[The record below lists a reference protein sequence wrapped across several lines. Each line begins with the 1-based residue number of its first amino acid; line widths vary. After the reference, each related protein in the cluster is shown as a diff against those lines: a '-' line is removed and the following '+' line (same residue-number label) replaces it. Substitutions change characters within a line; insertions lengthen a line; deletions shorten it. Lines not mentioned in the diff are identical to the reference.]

1 MPFFFSA
8 VLSAMKK
15 ALFSAAILA
24 FAAMLFTAAA
34 RAEPVKVGAFTFAV
48 PEGWKSVTPSSS
60 MRKAQLEIA
69 QGSDKAEV
77 TFFQFGAGQGGSVA
91 DNVARWFAQ
100 FPGSD
105 DKRKTETVQ
114 AGPVKITYVTTEGTF
129 SSGMPGGPTT
139 PMTGY
144 ALYGAILE
152 NPDGSVFIKMTGPG
166 AVVKGASESFKK
178 MVSDAAK
185 NSAPRA

>member
-1 MPFFFSA
+1 MRKAFVVA
-8 VLSAMKK
+8 
-15 ALFSAAILA
+15 ALFAVAATGV
-24 FAAMLFTAAA
+24 FAETSEIKVGSFTFTA
-34 RAEPVKVGAFTFAV
+34 
-48 PEGWKSVTPSSS
+48 PEGWKQVPPPSP

-69 QGSDKAEV
+69 RGPEKAEV
-77 TFFQFGAGQGGSVA
+77 TFFHFGADQGGTAA

-114 AGPVKITYVTTEGTF
+114 AGPVKITFAMTEGTF

-144 ALYGAILE
+144 ALCGAILE
-152 NPDGSVFIKMTGPG
+152 SADGSVFVKMTGPE
-166 AVVKGASESFKK
+166 AVVKASTEAFKK
-178 MVSDAAK
+178 MTSDAAK
-185 NSAPRA
+185 SAAPRA

>member
-1 MPFFFSA
+1 MRNA
-8 VLSAMKK
+8 LSA
-15 ALFSAAILA
+15 ASVFLLLSAAA
-24 FAAMLFTAAA
+24 VPAEQP
-34 RAEPVKVGAFTFAV
+34 AEPVKVGAFTFSV
-48 PEGWKSVTPSSS
+48 PEGWKKVTPSSP

-77 TFFQFGAGQGGSVA
+77 TFFQFGASQGGSVA

-100 FPGSD
+100 FPGSE

-114 AGPVKITYVTTEGTF
+114 AGSVKITYATTEGTF

-144 ALYGAILE
+144 ALCGAILE
-152 NPDGSVFIKMTGPG
+152 SPDGNVFLKMTGPE
-166 AVVKGASESFKK
+166 ALVKSATEAFKK
-178 MVSDAAK
+178 MISEAAK

>member
-1 MPFFFSA
+1 MRT
-8 VLSAMKK
+8 
-15 ALFSAAILA
+15 A
-24 FAAMLFTAAA
+24 FAAVAAFLLSA
-34 RAEPVKVGAFTFAV
+34 IAVSAEQPAGSVKVGAFTFAV

-69 QGSDKAEV
+69 QGPDKAEV

-91 DNVARWFAQ
+91 ENVARWFAQ
-100 FPGSD
+100 FPGSE

-114 AGPVKITYVTTEGTF
+114 AGSVKITYATTEGTF

-144 ALYGAILE
+144 ALCGAILE
-152 NPDGSVFIKMTGPG
+152 SADGNVFIKMTGPT
-166 AVVKGASESFKK
+166 AIVKSSTETFKK

-185 NSAPRA
+185 GTAPRA

>member
-1 MPFFFSA
+1 MRT
-8 VLSAMKK
+8 
-15 ALFSAAILA
+15 A
-24 FAAMLFTAAA
+24 FAAVVIFLFVVAVAP
-34 RAEPVKVGAFTFAV
+34 AEPVKVGAFTFTV
-48 PEGWKSVTPSSS
+48 PEGWKSVTPSSM

-91 DNVARWFAQ
+91 ENVARWLGQ
-100 FPGSD
+100 FPGSE

-114 AGPVKITYVTTEGTF
+114 AGSVKITYATTEGTF

-139 PMTGY
+139 PMTDY
-144 ALYGAILE
+144 ALCGAILE
-152 NPDGSVFIKMTGPG
+152 SPEGNVFIKMTGPKTL
-166 AVVKGASESFKK
+166 VKSSTEAFKK
-178 MVSDAAK
+178 MVAEAAK